1 MPRKVP
7 KLRRPGLLAI
17 AFAVMAAAACVL
29 TTPAPAQADIQWP
42 VAYSYDESGW
52 RTEYTSIEDA
62 LKAGYSGRTIIMND
76 NWIVS
81 DCPHGSNKD
90 RGGITV
96 EKGKKLTIDM
106 NGYTIDRVDNGGLL
120 TDEEWAPTIAVQE
133 GAELT
138 LTASS
143 SRRVQIE
150 YEGFTPGSMKRAR
163 VTTTTGG
170 LVTNTK
176 NYSGGIYVCNS
187 AKLTLDN
194 VTVGGC
200 EGSRECGKYGH
211 HNVSYLDGGV
221 TLGSNAS
228 LTMKNMASIEHN
240 YTTVCGAGVFIAGSN
255 CTVSMEGSY
264 IHDNYAYEDVGTI
277 QRGGGIYSAGSGN
290 RIEMSKGSKIYGNM
304 ADAGGGI
311 YFSDSGFTLTS
322 SDGDAYVSNN
332 AATHSS
338 KIESSKKQSGGG
350 IHVANDE
357 GNKGGLIENITIS
370 DNRSEYDGGGIEI
383 DQKGT
388 TVRNCTITG
397 NICKYEGGGI
407 CVHTNGAKIDG
418 CTITGNACNMNGT
431 NYEGGGVFVGC
442 LYDVELGGKCFIK
455 GNTRGKGGS
464 ADDLFLNENGGASA
478 KAYVTGS
485 LSAESTVGVRT
496 GIEGDRRI
504 AKNFKS
510 ETKDCFFIDL
520 AGYYV
525 SYGNDDGGDAWQ
537 RHRELAFALR
547 LNGKQLARYKYNE
560 KVVLNAP
567 AADEGKV
574 FWFWST
580 YAATGLNPVADYINA
595 KNRYLSPLAFTMPQ
609 NDVSFGAVYADTVKK
624 ARVVLQYPVA
634 GEELA
639 STATIERTDGGF
651 GGRGDQA
658 TVPVSWYEVATGADG
673 SKTYAAAAGKAKPGT
688 AYVAR
693 VSASTDLGLGLF
705 YDGSL
710 STETVRFRSKE
721 AGVSGYES
729 ASASASVDKATGVLT
744 AQTSEFRTEGEAVEV
759 KTAAVSVKMVNRG
772 VLTIG
777 VAASASVASLEEPL
791 SLADDAEIQ
800 AEGGVIDTVEVTA
813 AYDEDSGTVSIAA
826 PSVEGYNFC
835 NWEGVDEGWVKDDVS
850 GVAEVPVDQLGL
862 AASELTAVYTPVVMA
877 AKTDLAAPVAGEAL
891 ATSVKDIVVSCSDG
905 TQGQSLAELFGAG
918 EGGFEVVWSP
928 EGEGEDGR
936 AAWSTAYTALIR
948 LTGDVEGLE
957 GVEDVLARD
966 AVVTCDGAKAT
977 SAGFAVV
984 DGYLCLAVSFD
995 ATPDVRA
1002 TSVSRPADVELT
1014 FDEAKACAESGE
1026 WQLPGTVG
1034 VELENGETVDGD
1046 VTWESVEGFDAAAT
1060 GAQELKV
1067 KGTVT
1072 HIAAPDDY
1080 AVDTSGVSLDV
1091 TVTVKVAAPEDSAS
1105 GEDDKKDEDEKK
1117 DDENE
1122 AKADENEENSAKET
1136 KTASKKGTP
1145 STGDVTHG
1153 GLAGLLALAVVCL
1166 AAARL
1171 SRRKN

>member
-1 MPRKVP
+1 MPRRVP
-7 KLRRPGLLAI
+7 KPRRPGLLA
-17 AFAVMAAAACVL
+17 AVFAVVAAAACAL
-29 TTPAPAQADIQWP
+29 AAPAPALADFEWP

-52 RTEYTSIEDA
+52 RTEYTTIEAA
-62 LKAGYSGRTIIMND
+62 LEAGYSGRTIIMND
-76 NWIVS
+76 DWIVS
-81 DCPHGSNKD
+81 DCPHGSKKD

-106 NGYTIDRVDNGGLL
+106 NGHTIDRVENGLL

-143 SRRVQIE
+143 SRQTQIE
-150 YEGFTPGSMKRAR
+150 YEGFTPGSMERGR
-163 VTTTTGG
+163 VTTKTGG

-176 NYSGGIYVCNS
+176 NYSGGIYVCDS

-211 HNVSYLDGGV
+211 HNVSYLNGGV
-221 TLGSNAS
+221 TLGSSAS

-240 YTTVCGAGVFIAGSN
+240 YTTVVGAGIFIAGSN

-264 IHDNYAYEDVGTI
+264 IHDNYAYEDVGKI
-277 QRGGGIYSAGSGN
+277 RRGGGIYSAGSGN

-338 KIESSKKQSGGG
+338 KIESSKNQSGGG

-431 NYEGGGVFVGC
+431 NYEGGGIFVGC

-464 ADDLFLNENGGASA
+464 ADDVFLNENGGASA
-478 KAYVTGS
+478 KAYITGS

-520 AGYYV
+520 DGYYV

-574 FWFWST
+574 FWFWDT

-595 KNRYLSPLAFTMPQ
+595 KNRYLSPLALTMPQ

-639 STATIERTDGGF
+639 GTATIERTDNGF

-744 AQTSEFRTEGEAVEV
+744 AQTSELRTEGEPAEV

-777 VAASASVASLEEPL
+777 VAASASVASLGEPL
-791 SLADDAEIQ
+791 SLADGAEAQ

-813 AYDEDSGTVSIAA
+813 AYDEDSDTVSIAA
-826 PSVEGYNFC
+826 PSAEGYNFC
-835 NWEGVDEGWVKDDVS
+835 SWEGVPEGWVKDDVS
-850 GVAEVPVDQLGL
+850 GVVEVPVDELSR
-862 AASELTAVYTPVVMA
+862 AASELTAVYTPFVTA
-877 AKTDLAAPVAGEAL
+877 AETDLAAPVAGEAL
-891 ATSVKDIVVSCSDG
+891 AASVKDVTVSCSDG

-918 EGGFEVVWSP
+918 EGGFEVAWSP
-928 EGEGEDGR
+928 EGED
-936 AAWSTAYTALIR
+936 AAWSTTYTALIR

-966 AVVTCDGAKAT
+966 AEVTCDGAKAT
-977 SAGFAVV
+977 SAGFTVV
-984 DGYLCLAVSFD
+984 DGYLCLAVSFG
-995 ATPDVRA
+995 ATPDVKA
-1002 TSVSRPADVELT
+1002 TSVSRPSDVELA
-1014 FDEAKACAESGE
+1014 FDEAKACAETGE
-1026 WQLPGTVG
+1026 WPLPGTVG
-1034 VELENGETVDGD
+1034 IELENGETVDGD
-1046 VTWESVEGFDAAAT
+1046 VTWESVEGFDAAAA

-1091 TVTVKVAAPEDSAS
+1091 TATVKVAAPEDSAS
-1105 GEDDKKDEDEKK
+1105 GEDEKKDEGEKK
-1117 DDENE
+1117 DEESKTDEGKKKEDESGKKTE
-1122 AKADENEENSAKET
+1122 AKAA
-1136 KTASKKGTP
+1136 AKKGTP
-1145 STGDVTHG
+1145 STGDAAHG
-1153 GLAGLLALAVVCL
+1153 GPAGLLALAVASL
-1166 AAARL
+1166 AAARM
-1171 SRRKN
+1171 SRREG